1 MAKDNIPPLHTLD
14 RPEKLQD
21 ILKQDRGDDCL
32 PCRIIGENS
41 CIHTWKLQKLTIS
54 LGGSAFLGL
63 AAYSY
68 YSGHSQLTKAQAEI
82 LASKSFFGMRSRRW
96 AITGLSCGMAYLGL
110 YRLFK

>member
-1 MAKDNIPPLHTLD
+1 MAKDSIPPLHTLE

-32 PCRIIGENS
+32 PCRVIG
-41 CIHTWKLQKLTIS
+41 
-54 LGGSAFLGL
+54 GGAFLGL